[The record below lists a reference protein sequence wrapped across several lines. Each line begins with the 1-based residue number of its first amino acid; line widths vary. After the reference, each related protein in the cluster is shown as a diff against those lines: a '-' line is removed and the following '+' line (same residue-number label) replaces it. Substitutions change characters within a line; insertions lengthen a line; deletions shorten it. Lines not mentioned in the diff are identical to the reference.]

1 MFLRIDKHTLAE
13 KVISSEEMATV
24 LETDLKANV
33 IDETLTD
40 MALGIHEHSNRS
52 ARYKYI
58 AE

>member
-1 MFLRIDKHTLAE
+1 MFLRIDKNTLAE

-24 LETDLKANV
+24 LETDLKAKV
-33 IDETLTD
+33 VDETLTD
-40 MALGIHEHSNRS
+40 IVLGIYEHSNRS